1 MTSVRPNFFP
11 LIVGAVLLGC
21 RETVSPGPPPANLVP
36 LEGNGQSAARL
47 DTLSQPLIVSVV
59 DDGGEPVRGVAVSWS
74 TSDPDARL
82 VSRDEV
88 TDDQGLARVTVILG
102 FTAGVQHVEARAL
115 GFDDVARFTATAT
128 SAPGFKAVSLMRHS
142 SGSHMCALDAEQRA
156 WCWGPY
162 NGWGELG
169 NGSLEP
175 SERPQLVATTER
187 FTALWGAGEV
197 SCGLTPAKRLFCW
210 GSNQRGENGGLFG
223 NGSLEASPVPVL
235 AGGGMSFDAFDLSS
249 WTACGITPAGEAYCW
264 GAGALGNGVGYA
276 ESALP
281 VPIAAGGDWRE
292 IGTDIERGCVVST
305 AREVHCWAADQPAV
319 KIGVAGASVLV
330 PTAVPIVPTL
340 ANLSMGWYNQCGM
353 RAGYGAVCWGEWL
366 FGSDVPPPGPDL
378 PSPQGET
385 FELLLAKA
393 KTLMGRSPS
402 GRLWIWGGTP
412 NIFDGWV
419 GDSPVAL
426 KPAGPWLDF
435 AIGDGPFGIHAS
447 DSTVWRWPPA
457 AFGGYPGEG
466 DLLPVAVPAPG
477 DLLPR

>member
-1 MTSVRPNFFP
+1 MRTNASLLTVG
-11 LIVGAVLLGC
+11 LVGAAVLVGC
-21 RETVSPGPPPANLVP
+21 RETVSPRPPAPNLVAF
-36 LEGNGQSAARL
+36 EGNGQSAERL

-59 DDGGEPVRGVAVSWS
+59 DDGGEPVRGVPVSWS
-74 TSDPDARL
+74 MSDPEARL
-82 VSRDEV
+82 VSRDGV
-88 TDDQGLARVTVILG
+88 TDDHGLARVTVILG
-102 FTAGVQHVEARAL
+102 FTAGVQQVEARAQ

-142 SGSHMCALDAEQRA
+142 SGTHMCALDAEQRA
-156 WCWGPY
+156 WCWGQY

-175 SERPQLVATTER
+175 SERPRLVATTER

-197 SCGLTPAKRLFCW
+197 SCGLTPAGRLFCW
-210 GSNQRGENGGLFG
+210 GANQRGEVGSLFD
-223 NGSLEASPVPVL
+223 NGSIEGSSVPVP
-235 AGGGMSFDAFDLSS
+235 AGAGMSFDAFDLSS

-264 GAGALGNGVGYA
+264 GAGALGNGLPYA

-281 VPIAAGGDWRE
+281 VPIAAGGTWRE
-292 IGTDIERGCVVST
+292 IAIDDQRGCLVS
-305 AREVHCWAADQPAV
+305 AAGEVHCWAGRDPAQT
-319 KIGVAGASVLV
+319 IGVAGATVFV
-330 PTAVPIVPTL
+330 PTAVPIVPTIS
-340 ANLSMGWYNQCGM
+340 NLSMGWYNQCGM

-366 FGSDVPPPGPDL
+366 FGSAVPTPGPDL
-378 PSPQGET
+378 PSPKGET
-385 FELLLAKA
+385 FERILAKA
-393 KTLMGRSPS
+393 QTLMGRSPS

-457 AFGGYPGEG
+457 AFGGYPDGG
-466 DLLPVAVPAPG
+466 DLLPVPVPAPIG
-477 DLLPR
+477 ER